1 MGLASD
7 ASSVVSPTLQ
17 VHGIKGLRVADCSV
31 FPTIVTGN
39 TNAAAIMTGERVA
52 EFIYKDWSL

>member
-1 MGLASD
+1 MY
-7 ASSVVSPTLQ
+7 
-17 VHGIKGLRVADCSV
+17 DCSV

-52 EFIYKDWSL
+52 EFIYKEWAL